1 MEWGLRN
8 RISSI
13 IKPQDRRALM
23 LAVDHGYFLGP
34 TEKLESPRKVIAPLL
49 KYCDSLM
56 LTRGVQR
63 SSVSPTTDTPMVLR
77 VSGGSS
83 IIGDDLSQEDITVS
97 VEDAIRLNAS
107 ALAISIFVGSK
118 YEYQTIVNLG
128 RLVNE
133 ATKYGLPVLAVTAV
147 GKDLGKDA
155 RYLSLA
161 CRIAAE
167 QGAHIVKTYYCD
179 NFEKVV
185 QSCPVPIIVA
195 GGKKIPE
202 RDALQLTYNAIKCGA
217 VGVDMGRNIWQS
229 EHPVSM
235 IRAVRAIVHEDLN
248 VGQAFE
254 LYKDLV
260 SKESTKTA
268 NTLNQNRPNK
278 VNRNKPKKTGSN
290 KPAQN
295 KPAQNKPA
303 QNKPAQ
309 NKPAQNKPAQN
320 KPAQNKPAQNKPAQ
334 NKPAQNKPAQ
344 TSSNKP
350 VQTKSA
356 ESPSQKI
363 DSKKPISDKPAQ
375 ATSDKPAQAT
385 SDKPAQATS
394 DKPAQATSDKPAQAT
409 SDKPPLLTNQHKPL
423 LTNQHKPLLTNQH
436 KPLLT
441 NQHKPLLTNQHKPL
455 LTNQH
460 KPLLTNQHKPLLTN
474 QHKPLLTNQHKPLL
488 TNQHKPLLTNQHK
501 PLLTNQ
507 HKPLL
512 TNQHKPLLTNQHKPL
527 LKNLIN

>member
-1 MEWGLRN
+1 MEWGLKN
-8 RISSI
+8 RISRI
-13 IKPQDRRALM
+13 IKPQNRRALM

-34 TEKLESPRKVIAPLL
+34 TEKLENPRKVIAPLL

-63 SSVSPTTDTPMVLR
+63 SSVSPTTGTPMVLR

-248 VGQAFE
+248 VEQAFE

-260 SKESTKTA
+260 SKESPKTA
-268 NTLNQNRPNK
+268 NTLNQNRLNN
-278 VNRNKPKKTGSN
+278 VNRNKPKKTDSNRPTQNRPIQNRPNNVNKN
-290 KPAQN
+290 KPKKTDSNRPTQNRPNNVNKN
-295 KPAQNKPA
+295 KPKKTDSNRPA
-303 QNKPAQ
+303 Q
-309 NKPAQNKPAQN
+309 
-320 KPAQNKPAQNKPAQ
+320 
-334 NKPAQNKPAQ
+334 
-344 TSSNKP
+344 NKP
-350 VQTKSA
+350 VQTKPT
-356 ESPSQKI
+356 EPPSQKI
-363 DSKKPISDKPAQ
+363 NSKKFTSDTPAQALLTNQPKTNLFKPNLQNLRHKKLILKNSLLTHPHKPLLTNQPKTNLFKPNLQNLRHKKLILKNSHSDTPAQ
-375 ATSDKPAQAT
+375 ATSDKQPKT
-385 SDKPAQATS
+385 NLFKPNLQNLRH
-394 DKPAQATSDKPAQAT
+394 KKLIL
-409 SDKPPLLTNQHKPL
+409 KNLLLTNQHKQL
-423 LTNQHKPLLTNQH
+423 LTNQHKQLLTNS
-436 KPLLT
+436 T
-441 NQHKPLLTNQHKPL
+441 SSF
-455 LTNQH
+455 
-460 KPLLTNQHKPLLTN
+460 
-474 QHKPLLTNQHKPLL
+474 
-488 TNQHKPLLTNQHK
+488 
-501 PLLTNQ
+501 
-507 HKPLL
+507 
-512 TNQHKPLLTNQHKPL
+512 
-527 LKNLIN
+527 